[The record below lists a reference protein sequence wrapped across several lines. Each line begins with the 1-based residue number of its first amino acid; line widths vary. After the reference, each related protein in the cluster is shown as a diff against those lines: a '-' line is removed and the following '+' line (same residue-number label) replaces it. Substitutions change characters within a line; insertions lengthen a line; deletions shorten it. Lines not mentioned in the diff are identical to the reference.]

1 MKSIIR
7 RIEKL
12 EKRYMPAP
20 ETAFS
25 KELLGGWRRAASAYG
40 NIANYAAKV
49 NPPMKGCHRKKFIR
63 AMAYNGLW
71 TF

>member
-25 KELLGGWRRAASAYG
+25 KELASAAG
-40 NIANYAAKV
+40 GGPRARTERSRITR
-49 NPPMKGCHRKKFIR
+49 RK
-63 AMAYNGLW
+63 
-71 TF
+71 